1 MAIWIIRPEQLRK
14 RNMETR
20 NGLDFSWWRRHIYWS
35 QSSTI
40 FPVKF
45 CRGPS
50 ISRVLGATC
59 FKRGSTSA
67 FQWCFLRKN
76 VVLSIGYPQ
85 NHPKL
90 IVDSSFPSKTCHFMG
105 PGPPIR
111 PCWNSRGQVSRVVRA
126 CVELG
131 YRARSAG
138 GRTYLLE
145 SRSVHR
151 GWGVSIPSGNQL
163 EIH

>member
-1 MAIWIIRPEQLRK
+1 MA
-14 RNMETR
+14 
-20 NGLDFSWWRRHIYWS
+20 
-35 QSSTI
+35 
-40 FPVKF
+40 
-45 CRGPS
+45 
-50 ISRVLGATC
+50 
-59 FKRGSTSA
+59 
-67 FQWCFLRKN
+67 
-76 VVLSIGYPQ
+76 LSIGYPQ

-111 PCWNSRGQVSRVVRA
+111 PCWNSRGQVNRVVRA

-151 GWGVSIPSGNQL
+151 GWGVSIPLRQSIGNPL
-163 EIH
+163 EMGLSIGKSPMNSVFSSQPCLITGGYP